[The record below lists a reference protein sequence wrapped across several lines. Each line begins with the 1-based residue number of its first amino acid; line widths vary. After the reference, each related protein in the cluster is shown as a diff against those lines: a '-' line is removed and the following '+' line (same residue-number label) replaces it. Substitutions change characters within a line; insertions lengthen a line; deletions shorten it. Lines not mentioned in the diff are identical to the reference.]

1 MQIKHRQSLLA
12 VAREEK
18 HIAAK
23 MMSRINSGLAAVFSL
38 LLPLSSP
45 TLIALIPGGAIG
57 LETLSTQSAYAQSDV
72 DWFRSGEKKYSNGD
86 YRGAINDFTKA
97 IDINPQFESAYRLR
111 GFSRDNLDD
120 HIGAI
125 EDFTSII
132 EINGDDSS
140 AYAWRGSAKIDL
152 DDYQGAI
159 TDLNQAIEIDPMY
172 GFAYFSR
179 AYAKKYLNDIKGA
192 ISDMSKA
199 IELEPLDQYNYS
211 SRGLLKEEMGDLEG
225 ACSDWRKA
233 SELGHETTAEWVRNQ
248 C

>member
-1 MQIKHRQSLLA
+1 
-12 VAREEK
+12 
-18 HIAAK
+18 
-23 MMSRINSGLAAVFSL
+23 MMSRINSGWAAVFSL

-97 IDINPQFESAYRLR
+97 IDINPQFENAYRLR

-132 EINGDDSS
+132 EINGDDPS

-159 TDLNQAIEIDPMY
+159 TDLNQAIEIDY
-172 GFAYFSR
+172 VWLRLFQSCLCKEILERYQRSYFRYEQSNR
-179 AYAKKYLNDIKGA
+179 ARTSGPIQLQQ
-192 ISDMSKA
+192 SWTS
-199 IELEPLDQYNYS
+199 E
-211 SRGLLKEEMGDLEG
+211 EEMGDLEG